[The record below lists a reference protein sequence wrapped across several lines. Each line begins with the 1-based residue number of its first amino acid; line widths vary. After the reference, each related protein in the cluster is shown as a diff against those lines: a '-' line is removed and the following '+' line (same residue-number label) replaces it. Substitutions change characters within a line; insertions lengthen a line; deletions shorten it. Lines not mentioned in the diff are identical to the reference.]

1 MYRTA
6 QNSTLVR
13 ELELV
18 INDND
23 KANDKGEI
31 LKYKYIHIYSNCWR
45 LPGIL
50 QPFLQLNIA

>member
-1 MYRTA
+1 MYRTS

-18 INDND
+18 IYDND

-31 LKYKYIHIYSNCWR
+31 LKYKYIYTV
-45 LPGIL
+45 
-50 QPFLQLNIA
+50 IAGDSLAFFNHSYN